1 MRNIFL
7 YIAGV
12 IVFIIVV
19 GLITKG
25 KINLVTSPK
34 GGSPVPLLSQNLKN
48 IKVGSTQIKVAVVKT
63 EDEKRKG
70 LSGISVMP
78 QDEGMIFDYNG
89 QNVRPAFWMKD
100 MQFPLDFIWIKNGE
114 VIEVDP
120 AAPSPTPGASDSDL
134 KLYLPKETVDYVLE
148 VNSGFA
154 SKNNI
159 TVGTKVDLSRL

>member
-12 IVFIIVV
+12 IVFIIIV

-25 KINLVTSPK
+25 RINLITPSRGNSSP
-34 GGSPVPLLSQNLKN
+34 LASQNLKT
-48 IKVGSTQIKVAVVKT
+48 IKVGSTSLKVAVVKT
-63 EDEKRKG
+63 EDEKKKG
-70 LSGISVMP
+70 LSGIASML
-78 QDEGMIFDYNG
+78 QDEGMIFDYHD

-100 MQFPLDFIWIKNGE
+100 MLFPLDFIWIKNGQ
-114 VIEVDP
+114 VIEISP
-120 AAPSPTPGASDSDL
+120 AAPNPTPGTSDSDL

-148 VNSGFA
+148 VNSGFT

-159 TVGTKVDLSRL
+159 TIGTKVDLSRL